1 MRAVKA
7 DVTPRAGDH
16 VLGRYRFGSS
26 KKSIARK
33 PALKDAEWGAPAGTK
48 YSSPRRH
55 VRVALSIVRRISP
68 STTIPHCAPWL
79 CSGTDESSRAW
90 NKVAEPVRPWSSHSV
105 TPCNDVSASGNFRM
119 KSGNPVMG
127 GGTAPAVRRSRSRRQ
142 RSRGSPSD
150 GLLGVIASLHLHHVL
165 VAQTPSATAIE
176 LGRDDQG

>member
-1 MRAVKA
+1 MSAVKS

-68 STTIPHCAPWL
+68 STTIPHGAPWL
-79 CSGTDESSRAW
+79 CSGTDESSGAL
-90 NKVAEPVRPWSSHSV
+90 NKFAEPVRLRSSHRL
-105 TPCNDVSASGNFRM
+105 TQWTDVPASGNLR
-119 KSGNPVMG
+119 
-127 GGTAPAVRRSRSRRQ
+127 
-142 RSRGSPSD
+142 
-150 GLLGVIASLHLHHVL
+150 
-165 VAQTPSATAIE
+165 
-176 LGRDDQG
+176 

>member
-1 MRAVKA
+1 MSAVKS
-7 DVTPRAGDH
+7 DVTRSADDH
-16 VLGRYRFGSS
+16 VLGRYRFESS

-90 NKVAEPVRPWSSHSV
+90 NKV
-105 TPCNDVSASGNFRM
+105 
-119 KSGNPVMG
+119 
-127 GGTAPAVRRSRSRRQ
+127 RSEEHTSELQSRQYLVCR
-142 RSRGSPSD
+142 
-150 GLLGVIASLHLHHVL
+150 LLL
-165 VAQTPSATAIE
+165 E
-176 LGRDDQG
+176 